1 MEMKTIYNE
10 NLNTEETI
18 KDLEKIYK
26 IVEKNM
32 KISEEIIEILKNS
45 KITKTKKY

>member
-1 MEMKTIYNE
+1 MEMKMIYNK
-10 NLNTEETI
+10 NSNTEETI

>member
-1 MEMKTIYNE
+1 MEMKTIYNK